1 MKYPIFLSILLIFP
15 LSTVNADDSERN
27 PIAKQIKKQIIQ
39 HISNKD
45 IKGFCDVFIELSHSK
60 NIATVKRVTGTG
72 DYRVCKASK
81 KAIKKGKQYKYRT
94 PEKYL
99 RIHIAN

>member
-1 MKYPIFLSILLIFP
+1 
-15 LSTVNADDSERN
+15 
-27 PIAKQIKKQIIQ
+27 
-39 HISNKD
+39 
-45 IKGFCDVFIELSHSK
+45 LSHSK